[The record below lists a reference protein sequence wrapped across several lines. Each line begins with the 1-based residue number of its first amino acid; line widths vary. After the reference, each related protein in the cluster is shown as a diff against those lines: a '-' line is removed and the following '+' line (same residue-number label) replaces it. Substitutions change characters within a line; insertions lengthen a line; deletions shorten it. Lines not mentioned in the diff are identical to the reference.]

1 MILYQINGIRSF
13 SIKSS
18 IARHGDLTLQIK
30 LIGYYAYSTVHTIYS
45 KPILFISICAI
56 SVPCQYAKYVDES
69 GISTFELPEKVQQEM
84 TARFCAE
91 ADGKIEGIM
100 GQQGLCPIKFIS
112 LPSRPH
118 ALACGM

>member
-91 ADGKIEGIM
+91 ADSKIEGIM
-100 GQQGLCPIKFIS
+100 GQQGLCP
-112 LPSRPH
+112 LTAPRPE
-118 ALACGM
+118 GRGFF